1 MSEHPKYLAPTPWRV
16 DMESKGQQW
25 TDSISIADAR
35 GGHIAHLTRG
45 YEAEPMGED
54 GNLEGCPS
62 YTNAHLIA
70 AAVDRA
76 RRASATPP
84 IVLTTEPV
92 LVEGLRDRVYRAV
105 SNLIDNA
112 RRWSPPDAPVDVT
125 VDATGRIL
133 VRDRGPGF
141 DDDDLPHVFDR
152 FYRSAAARGTHGS
165 GLGLAIVRQVA
176 DAHGGSVEAEN
187 APDGGA
193 RVTFRLPGSPFDAGA
208 S

>member
-70 AAVDRA
+70 AAPDLLQAAVMLEAAEQSRDGCPECEGEGEPEACGKCFPAFDDARIA
-76 RRASATPP
+76 RR
-84 IVLTTEPV
+84 
-92 LVEGLRDRVYRAV
+92 
-105 SNLIDNA
+105 
-112 RRWSPPDAPVDVT
+112 
-125 VDATGRIL
+125 
-133 VRDRGPGF
+133 
-141 DDDDLPHVFDR
+141 
-152 FYRSAAARGTHGS
+152 
-165 GLGLAIVRQVA
+165 LAIA
-176 DAHGGSVEAEN
+176 KAE
-187 APDGGA
+187 GVSQKSRMGEEQ
-193 RVTFRLPGSPFDAGA
+193 
-208 S
+208 